1 MSGYHH
7 PRHLPTG
14 FAEALNSVHR
24 VRSNKRRP
32 SLKNGWREEDL
43 GIDESKRMQ
52 GRENG
57 IENKEQGHKSAG
69 TIHAL
74 QEFEVEV
81 KTRQKQED
89 DIIKAQEENN
99 IIKAQALYRGK
110 RARQQASQLRKR
122 QEEEALEVALVRA
135 QAEFIASKALQ
146 AQVEFIANMHPLD
159 DSPGQL
165 QLPQLQFSSREQ
177 ENDATGESD
186 DSSQDDNND
195 VDNHR
200 EGLRVGQEGGE
211 EDDEEEEDE
220 DDDEDRDTTAE
231 GCAISSN
238 VKPRNATSTKT
249 AAQRMGALIASLFID
264 PSLQRPKVA
273 SPPPPTT
280 PRITEHNYPPSL
292 SIDNYASDTGEVV
305 GRWETQM
312 PSYKSDYSPPYI
324 SHLYAPPPMAP
335 DTVSLEK
342 RRQAYASDNKLPYKS
357 DSLPLYDSL
366 PQFNSHH
373 YPPPQSSDYYG
384 SDTKVSDN
392 SDDSSPYNSHH
403 ASEEEVCPRTQVAC
417 VSSQVPLPFYF
428 KRTYSTMFTL
438 HK

>member
-1 MSGYHH
+1 MSEYHH

-14 FAEALNSVHR
+14 FAEALHSVHR
-24 VRSNKRRP
+24 ARSNKRRP

-43 GIDESKRMQ
+43 GIDESKRTQ

-57 IENKEQGHKSAG
+57 IGNEEQGHKSAG

-74 QEFEVEV
+74 LQEEFEVEV
-81 KTRQKQED
+81 KTRQELED

-122 QEEEALEVALVRA
+122 QEEEVLEIALVRA
-135 QAEFIASKALQ
+135 QAEFTALQ
-146 AQVEFIANMHPLD
+146 ANMHPLD

-177 ENDATGESD
+177 EDDATGDSD

-195 VDNHR
+195 VDNHG
-200 EGLRVGQEGGE
+200 EGLRVGQEGGQ
-211 EDDEEEEDE
+211 EDDEEED
-220 DDDEDRDTTAE
+220 DDDEDRSPTAG
-231 GCAISSN
+231 GCASN
-238 VKPRNATSTKT
+238 LNPRNATSTKT

-264 PSLQRPKVA
+264 PSLQRPNFA
-273 SPPPPTT
+273 SPPPPVK
-280 PRITEHNYPPSL
+280 PRVTEHNYPPSL
-292 SIDNYASDTGEVV
+292 STDHYASDMREVL
-305 GRWETQM
+305 RRSETHM
-312 PSYKSDYSPPYI
+312 PSYKSDYSPTYN
-324 SHLYAPPPMAP
+324 SHLYPPPPMAP

-357 DSLPLYDSL
+357 DSLSPYDSL
-366 PQFNSHH
+366 PPYHLHH
-373 YPPPQSSDYYG
+373 YPPQQRSDYYA
-384 SDTKVSDN
+384 SDTKLSYN

-403 ASEEEVCPRTQVAC
+403 ASEEEVCPRTQVAR
-417 VSSQVPLPFYF
+417 VSSQVPLQFYF

-438 HK
+438 HE

>member
-1 MSGYHH
+1 MSEYHH

-24 VRSNKRRP
+24 ARSNKRRP

-43 GIDESKRMQ
+43 GIHESKRMQ

-57 IENKEQGHKSAG
+57 IGNEEQGLKSAG
-69 TIHAL
+69 PIHAL
-74 QEFEVEV
+74 LHGDFEVEV
-81 KTRQKQED
+81 KTKQKQED

-122 QEEEALEVALVRA
+122 QEEEVLEVALVRA

-146 AQVEFIANMHPLD
+146 AQVEFIALQANMHPLD

-177 ENDATGESD
+177 EDDARGDGD

-195 VDNHR
+195 VDNHG

-211 EDDEEEEDE
+211 EDDEEEED
-220 DDDEDRDTTAE
+220 DDEDRGPTAG
-231 GCAISSN
+231 GCSRSN

-249 AAQRMGALIASLFID
+249 AAQRMGALIASLFVD

-273 SPPPPTT
+273 SPPPPAT

-292 SIDNYASDTGEVV
+292 SIDNYARDTL
-305 GRWETQM
+305 RSETHM
-312 PSYKSDYSPPYI
+312 PSYKSDYSPPYN
-324 SHLYAPPPMAP
+324 SHLYPPPPMAP

-357 DSLPLYDSL
+357 DSLPYDSL
-366 PQFNSHH
+366 PPYNSLH

-384 SDTKVSDN
+384 SDTKVSYN

-403 ASEEEVCPRTQVAC
+403 ASEEEVCHRTQVAR
-417 VSSQVPLPFYF
+417 VSSQVPLLFYF

-438 HK
+438 HE